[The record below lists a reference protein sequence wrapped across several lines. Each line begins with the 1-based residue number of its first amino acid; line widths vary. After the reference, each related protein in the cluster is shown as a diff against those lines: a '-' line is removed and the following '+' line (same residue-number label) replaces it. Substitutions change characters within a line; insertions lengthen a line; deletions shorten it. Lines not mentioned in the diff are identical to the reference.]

1 MSGSGIDGVYELYA
15 DNRIGDWVCLLL
27 FALLL
32 PESAEGELA
41 AENRV
46 MDCGYSPYGALCAAN
61 SVPNRVSGRV
71 TCY

>member
-15 DNRIGDWVCLLL
+15 DSRIGDWVCLLL
-27 FALLL
+27 FALLP
-32 PESAEGELA
+32 PERAEDELA

-46 MDCGYSPYGALCAAN
+46 MDRDYSPYGALCAAKP
-61 SVPNRVSGRV
+61 VPNRVSGHL